1 MIVFINDILKSEKG
15 VKLND
20 AVIASKL
27 DEVKDLVEYI
37 KSENK
42 KPFTVRDLNGISKIK
57 LELISKFEGEIISQ
71 QEDVSAA
78 DKFMRNQER
87 GRVQLR
93 ELLLLLDISKLQE
106 SVNDMQTIR
115 DECRLNS
122 QLEFEGEKVAYISR
136 LLRQIQASL
145 SDPHLKRGA
154 R

>member
-1 MIVFINDILKSEKG
+1 MVDFINNIIKSERG
-15 VKLND
+15 VKLSD
-20 AVIASKL
+20 YCITSKL

-57 LELISKFEGEIISQ
+57 LELISKFEDEIISQ

-145 SDPHLKRGA
+145 SDPHLLRGE

>member
-57 LELISKFEGEIISQ
+57 LELISKFEDEIISQ

-87 GRVQLR
+87 GRVELR

-115 DECRLNS
+115 DEGRLNS

-145 SDPHLKRGA
+145 SDPHLLRGE